1 VGEIFAFESTTAV
14 LVSIDEANILMVRF
28 SKQLECQSEDQATHR
43 QRTQWRFKV
52 FCLRLISLPL
62 LVLTLDPSA
71 RSTQY

>member
-1 VGEIFAFESTTAV
+1 MGEIFAFESTTAV

-28 SKQLECQSEDQATHR
+28 SKHQNVNQKIKQHTANALNGDSKC
-43 QRTQWRFKV
+43 FV
-52 FCLRLISLPL
+52 FVSLVYPL